1 MNGLVGNLTT
11 FSGAP
16 GLSVVRAQNVVN
28 VELRLGLHELPQP
41 ELGRDA
47 VPIVVGGRVAA
58 AAGNDGVVLRL
69 RLRAVELLDV
79 AEARG
84 AHEGGSGRGGD
95 TAGREFA
102 RRRVWSPLGAGR
114 NW

>member
-47 VPIVVGGRVAA
+47 IPIVRGGVVGDRI
-58 AAGNDGVVLRL
+58 VLRL
-69 RLRAVELLDV
+69 RLRAIELLDI

-84 AHEGGSGRGGD
+84 ANEGSGRGD
-95 TAGREFA
+95 AAGREFA
-102 RRRVWSPLGAGR
+102 CRWVRFPLWAEQKFD
-114 NW
+114 

>member
-1 MNGLVGNLTT
+1 MNGLVGNMTK

-47 VPIVVGGRVAA
+47 IPIVRGGVVGDRI
-58 AAGNDGVVLRL
+58 VLRL
-69 RLRAVELLDV
+69 RLRAVELLDI

-84 AHEGGSGRGGD
+84 ANEGSGRGD
-95 TAGREFA
+95 AAGREFA
-102 RRRVWSPLGAGR
+102 CRWVGFPLWAEQKLDLLM
-114 NW
+114 